1 MGVESERVL
10 RRESVEKRECVS
22 ERVRRGR
29 LMRMERK
36 EKREEES
43 KSATCSR
50 RGEVLAGATLIPNE
64 HKAGRGS
71 NEGEEESVR
80 AI

>member
-1 MGVESERVL
+1 
-10 RRESVEKRECVS
+10 
-22 ERVRRGR
+22 
-29 LMRMERK
+29 MRMERK

-50 RGEVLAGATLIPNE
+50 RGEVLAGATLIPSE